1 MELEKK
7 LEKWDFVIYDKGYVD
22 YERYEALNGKWIF
35 FVTRPRCNMDY
46 VVIES
51 KNIGINWVQTDQIIE
66 VFNPQSKKTYRWR
79 LRLIHYISPD
89 DWNEYLFLTNNFE
102 INPKLIAILY
112 KKRRQIEIFFKFI
125 KQTLKIKSFLWT
137 SENAVKNQL
146 WVAMIYYLI
155 LCYIKFKTNV
165 KQWLLELSRLF
176 SAWLIIRR
184 KIIDLLGLTP
194 QNLKKITQYAR
205 WWPIVQLSLF

>member
-7 LEKWDFVIYDKGYVD
+7 LEKWDFLVYDKGYLD
-22 YERYEALNGKWIF
+22 YEWYNRLTEKWIF
-35 FVTRPRCNMDY
+35 FVTRPRNNMDY
-46 VVIES
+46 ITI
-51 KNIGINWVQTDQIIE
+51 KNKKIGINWVQEDTTIE
-66 VFNPQSKKTYRWR
+66 IFNPQSKQSYKWK

-89 DWNEYLFLTNNFE
+89 DWNEYQFLTNNFE
-102 INPKLIAILY
+102 INPKLIAMLY

-155 LCYIKFKTNV
+155 LCYIKFKTNG

-176 SAWLIIRR
+176 SAGLMARR

-205 WWPIVQLSLF
+205 EWPIVQLSLF